1 MVNNGIPQSHN
12 ANIPDILFYTFDDLY
27 EQEEVITKKS
37 SNREYDVDVLHSEDQ
52 DEVIEPIFIVEK
64 KVDEEEEKDDDES
77 EPLDLSDN
85 TFLDHVAEVTGCQF
99 RR

>member
-1 MVNNGIPQSHN
+1 M
-12 ANIPDILFYTFDDLY
+12 FYTFDDLY
-27 EQEEVITKKS
+27 EQEEAITEKS
-37 SNREYDVDVLHSEDQ
+37 SNREEMIKCDLDVLHSEDQ

-64 KVDEEEEKDDDES
+64 RVDEEEEKDDDES